1 MARNAAVVLGNCGR
15 PESVEIL
22 RQTLLTHDDA
32 LVRSHAA
39 WALGEIGSPAAAAA
53 LRAASERESDPG
65 VRREISAA
73 VERLK
78 T

>member
-1 MARNAAVVLGNCGR
+1 
-15 PESVEIL
+15 
-22 RQTLLTHDDA
+22 
-32 LVRSHAA
+32 
-39 WALGEIGSPAAAAA
+39 LGEIGSPAAAAA